1 MDPLEQEY
9 KSPFDFEQGVNS
21 SYLYLSP
28 SFNVTP
34 PGSPQVTVR
43 ARGAVRPDSTPELG
57 EDAVTSVTVSPSI
70 PTLTEEEQE
79 ELRGELL
86 RVEDEILT
94 LSQVLATKENQ
105 LADIKRKLGITP
117 LNELKQNLSK
127 SWQEVT
133 TSTAYKKTSEG
144 LSVASQKATAAL
156 NNMGSAISRKFEDVR
171 LQSISS
177 SFGIR
182 SLQHSASMPVMRNTP
197 TFKSFEEKVETLKVK
212 MSPAVSQGDFG
223 DVLTSTA
230 TSDPS
235 VVVEKQPEATPIA
248 IQEEHPQ

>member
-43 ARGAVRPDSTPELG
+43 ARGAVRPDSIPEVG

-94 LSQVLATKENQ
+94 LSQVLTTKENQ

-144 LSVASQKATAAL
+144 LSVAGRKATAAFT
-156 NNMGSAISRKFEDVR
+156 NMGSAISRKFEDV
-171 LQSISS
+171 
-177 SFGIR
+177 
-182 SLQHSASMPVMRNTP
+182 RNTP

-212 MSPAVSQGDFG
+212 MSPTVSQGDFG

-235 VVVEKQPEATPIA
+235 VVMEKQPEATPIA
-248 IQEEHPQ
+248 IQEEQPQ

>member
-1 MDPLEQEY
+1 MDALEQEY

-28 SFNVTP
+28 SVIVTP
-34 PGSPQVTVR
+34 PGSPHVTVT
-43 ARGAVRPDSTPELG
+43 ARGAVRPDSITEVG
-57 EDAVTSVTVSPSI
+57 EDAVMSVAVSPSV

-79 ELRGELL
+79 ELRDELL
-86 RVEDEILT
+86 RVEDEVVT
-94 LSQVLATKENQ
+94 LSQVLAAKEKQ
-105 LADIKRKLGITP
+105 VADIKRKLGITP
-117 LNELKQNLSK
+117 LNELKQNISK

-144 LSVASQKATAAL
+144 LSVAGQKATAAFTS
-156 NNMGSAISRKFEDVR
+156 MGSAISRKFEDVR
-171 LQSISS
+171 LQSISN
-177 SFGIR
+177 SFG
-182 SLQHSASMPVMRNTP
+182 NTP

-212 MSPAVSQGDFG
+212 MSPTASQGDFS

-235 VVVEKQPEATPIA
+235 VPVEKWPEATPIA
-248 IQEEHPQ
+248 TQEEQPH

>member
-9 KSPFDFEQGVNS
+9 KSPFDFEQGVNT

-28 SFNVTP
+28 SVNVTP

-43 ARGAVRPDSTPELG
+43 ARGAVRPDSIPEVG

-86 RVEDEILT
+86 KVEDEILT
-94 LSQVLATKENQ
+94 LSQVLAAKEKQ
-105 LADIKRKLGITP
+105 VADIKRKLGITP
-117 LNELKQNLSK
+117 LNELKQNISK

-144 LSVASQKATAAL
+144 LSVAGQKATAAFTS
-156 NNMGSAISRKFEDVR
+156 MGSAISRKFEDV
-171 LQSISS
+171 
-177 SFGIR
+177 
-182 SLQHSASMPVMRNTP
+182 RNTP

-212 MSPAVSQGDFG
+212 MSPTASQGDFG

-235 VVVEKQPEATPIA
+235 VPVEKQPEATPIA
-248 IQEEHPQ
+248 TQEEQPH

>member
-1 MDPLEQEY
+1 MEEADQ
-9 KSPFDFEQGVNS
+9 
-21 SYLYLSP
+21 
-28 SFNVTP
+28 
-34 PGSPQVTVR
+34 
-43 ARGAVRPDSTPELG
+43 GAVRPDFTPELG
-57 EDAVTSVTVSPSI
+57 EDAVRSVTVSPAI

-127 SWQEVT
+127 SWHEVT

-144 LSVASQKATAAL
+144 LSVAGQKATAAF
-156 NNMGSAISRKFEDVR
+156 NNMGSAISRKFEDV
-171 LQSISS
+171 S
-177 SFGIR
+177 IR

-212 MSPAVSQGDFG
+212 MSPTVSQGDFG

-235 VVVEKQPEATPIA
+235 VVVEKQPEATPIV
-248 IQEEHPQ
+248 IQEEHLQ

>member
-1 MDPLEQEY
+1 MDALEQEY

-28 SFNVTP
+28 SVIVTP
-34 PGSPQVTVR
+34 PGSPHVTVT
-43 ARGAVRPDSTPELG
+43 ARGAVRPDSVTEVG
-57 EDAVTSVTVSPSI
+57 EDAVMSVTVSPSV

-79 ELRGELL
+79 ELRDELL
-86 RVEDEILT
+86 KLEDEVVT
-94 LSQVLATKENQ
+94 LSQVLAAKEKQ
-105 LADIKRKLGITP
+105 VADIKRKLGITP
-117 LNELKQNLSK
+117 LNELKQNISK

-144 LSVASQKATAAL
+144 LSVAGQKATAAFTS
-156 NNMGSAISRKFEDVR
+156 MGSAISRKFEDVR
-171 LQSISS
+171 
-177 SFGIR
+177 
-182 SLQHSASMPVMRNTP
+182 NTH

-212 MSPAVSQGDFG
+212 MSPTASQGDFG

-235 VVVEKQPEATPIA
+235 VPVEKRPEATPIA
-248 IQEEHPQ
+248 TQEEQPH

>member
-1 MDPLEQEY
+1 QQRGDQLHINA
-9 KSPFDFEQGVNS
+9 S
-21 SYLYLSP
+21 
-28 SFNVTP
+28 
-34 PGSPQVTVR
+34 
-43 ARGAVRPDSTPELG
+43 GAVRPDFTPELG
-57 EDAVTSVTVSPSI
+57 EDAVTSVTVSPAI

-127 SWQEVT
+127 SWHEVT

-144 LSVASQKATAAL
+144 LSVAGQKATAAF

-171 LQSISS
+171 
-177 SFGIR
+177 
-182 SLQHSASMPVMRNTP
+182 NTP
-197 TFKSFEEKVETLKVK
+197 SFKSFEEKVETLKVK
-212 MSPAVSQGDFG
+212 MIPTVSQGDFG

-235 VVVEKQPEATPIA
+235 VVVEKQPEATPIV
-248 IQEEHPQ
+248 IQEEHLQ

>member
-1 MDPLEQEY
+1 MKRP
-9 KSPFDFEQGVNS
+9 
-21 SYLYLSP
+21 
-28 SFNVTP
+28 
-34 PGSPQVTVR
+34 
-43 ARGAVRPDSTPELG
+43 GAVRPDSTPELG

-171 LQSISS
+171 
-177 SFGIR
+177 
-182 SLQHSASMPVMRNTP
+182 NTP

>member
-1 MDPLEQEY
+1 MDALEQEY

-28 SFNVTP
+28 SVIVTP
-34 PGSPQVTVR
+34 PGSPHVTVT
-43 ARGAVRPDSTPELG
+43 ARGAVRPDSITEVG
-57 EDAVTSVTVSPSI
+57 EDAVMSVTVSPSV

-79 ELRGELL
+79 ELRDELL
-86 RVEDEILT
+86 KLEDEVVT
-94 LSQVLATKENQ
+94 LSQVLAAKEKQ
-105 LADIKRKLGITP
+105 VADIKRKLGITP
-117 LNELKQNLSK
+117 LNELKQNISK

-144 LSVASQKATAAL
+144 LSVAGQKATAAFTS
-156 NNMGSAISRKFEDVR
+156 MGSAISRKFEDV
-171 LQSISS
+171 
-177 SFGIR
+177 
-182 SLQHSASMPVMRNTP
+182 RNTP

-212 MSPAVSQGDFG
+212 MSPTASQGDFG

-235 VVVEKQPEATPIA
+235 VPVEKRPEATPIA
-248 IQEEHPQ
+248 TQEEQPH

>member
-1 MDPLEQEY
+1 MDALEQEY

-34 PGSPQVTVR
+34 PGSPHVTVT
-43 ARGAVRPDSTPELG
+43 ARGAVRPDSITEVG
-57 EDAVTSVTVSPSI
+57 EDAVMSVTVPPSL

-79 ELRGELL
+79 ELRDELL
-86 RVEDEILT
+86 KVEDEVVT
-94 LSQVLATKENQ
+94 LSQVLAAKEKQ
-105 LADIKRKLGITP
+105 VADLKRKLGITP
-117 LNELKQNLSK
+117 LNELKQNISK

-144 LSVASQKATAAL
+144 LSVAGQKATAAFTSV
-156 NNMGSAISRKFEDVR
+156 GSAISRKFEDV
-171 LQSISS
+171 S
-177 SFGIR
+177 IR

-212 MSPAVSQGDFG
+212 MSPTASQGDFG

-230 TSDPS
+230 TSDPT
-235 VVVEKQPEATPIA
+235 VPVEKRPEATPIA
-248 IQEEHPQ
+248 TQEEQPH